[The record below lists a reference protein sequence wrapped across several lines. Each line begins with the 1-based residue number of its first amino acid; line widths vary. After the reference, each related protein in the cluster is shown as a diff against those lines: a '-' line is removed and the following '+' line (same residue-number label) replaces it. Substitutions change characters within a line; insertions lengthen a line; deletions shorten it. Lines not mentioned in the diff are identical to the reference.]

1 MPEEG
6 RAGAQLGLTAL
17 CKPVQGN
24 FLEMPFA
31 DDTFDG
37 AYAIEATCH
46 ANKARAGQPP
56 PCAPPDPPHSRMR
69 PLRVL
74 TARHVWAALGPAC
87 L

>member
-1 MPEEG
+1 M
-6 RAGAQLGLTAL
+6 QLGLTGL

-46 ANKARAGQPP
+46 ANKARIVHLCPTTLHKF
-56 PCAPPDPPHSRMR
+56 APESM
-69 PLRVL
+69 
-74 TARHVWAALGPAC
+74 TC
-87 L
+87 FS